1 MPKEGDSYGCSI
13 ARTISSGNGAWAA
26 NGPPIRS
33 CNPLSRSSS
42 SFLIDWRPSRLL
54 CAAHGALAL
63 LAGISLFLSALPRLA
78 CGLGAVA
85 ILVSA
90 FISIRRM
97 ATRPAQVL
105 RIAGDGSWAVLLCV
119 GRPPRLFSRVRLG
132 LRGPM
137 ACLQAADAA
146 GRSVQ
151 WNWWPDTL
159 PAAARRQLRLASGS
173 PIGNSGPALATM
185 SG

>member
-1 MPKEGDSYGCSI
+1 MPKEGDSYDCSI

-54 CAAHGALAL
+54 CAAHAVLAL
-63 LAGISLFLSALPRLA
+63 LAGFSLFLSALPQLA
-78 CGLGAVA
+78 CWLGALVVA
-85 ILVSA
+85 LCA
-90 FISIRRM
+90 GRSIRRL
-97 ATRPAQVL
+97 ASRPAQVL
-105 RIAGDGSWAVLLCV
+105 RIAEDGSWAVLLCV
-119 GRPPRLFSRVRLG
+119 GQPPRLYSPARLG
-132 LRGPM
+132 IRGPM
-137 ACLQAADAA
+137 AFLRVRDSA
-146 GRSVQ
+146 GGSVQ

-159 PAAARRQLRLASGS
+159 PAEARRQLRMASGS